1 MFLELSVGK
10 WGTFHSS
17 MVILNTISLQDTKE
31 ASGSAEDISLN
42 SSHGEERGNVQD
54 SCDDVS
60 SGRLDKQED
69 ACKDLPEPE
78 DSSHGGTETT
88 RDNNIK
94 EADIDALEKELRI
107 LPDGRKQQEGKK
119 GSVSLNLKRSPSL
132 SGAPLT
138 PSRPCS
144 CESSFCYMEV
154 LVYFV

>member
-1 MFLELSVGK
+1 MESL
-10 WGTFHSS
+10 
-17 MVILNTISLQDTKE
+17 VILLILTLQDTKE
-31 ASGSAEDISLN
+31 TTSGSAEDISLN
-42 SSHGEERGNVQD
+42 SSPSEERGNVQD

-78 DSSHGGTETT
+78 DSSHGRTEAP
-88 RDNNIK
+88 RDNNMK
-94 EADIDALEKELRI
+94 EEADIDALEKELRI

-144 CESSFCYMEV
+144 CESS
-154 LVYFV
+154 YFT

>member
-1 MFLELSVGK
+1 ML
-10 WGTFHSS
+10 
-17 MVILNTISLQDTKE
+17 LNVSLQDAKE
-31 ASGSAEDISLN
+31 TSGSAEDISLN
-42 SSHGEERGNVQD
+42 SSPSEERGNIQD

-78 DSSHGGTETT
+78 DSSHGGTEPT

-94 EADIDALEKELRI
+94 EEADIDALEKELRI

-144 CESSFCYMEV
+144 CK
-154 LVYFV
+154 

>member
-1 MFLELSVGK
+1 MYVNVAFC
-10 WGTFHSS
+10 SS
-17 MVILNTISLQDTKE
+17 QDIKDG
-31 ASGSAEDISLN
+31 SGSAEDISLN
-42 SSHGEERGNVQD
+42 SSHGEERVNVQD

-78 DSSHGGTETT
+78 DSSHGGTEPT

-144 CESSFCYMEV
+144 CESSYFFMEV
-154 LVYFV
+154 FLYFV